1 MKKRKLLIG
10 TVLVAAIS
18 VVLSGCSG
26 VNSKETSMKLLS
38 IPSNEKV
45 FINGTIVPLEREVIY
60 LDPTKGEVE
69 TLSVEN
75 GQTVSK
81 GDTLFTYKNEQIT
94 EQIAQINLQ
103 LESARKERENL
114 LAQKEELKKQE
125 ELAKKEAQ
133 AQEELLKKQ
142 AQEAE
147 KNGSTEELNL
157 LMQQSAPKVQTENF
171 GSSQISTAA
180 VDNQISLYEKQIAS
194 LSEKEYYTVTAPIDG
209 RIILSDNERDATQP
223 YIIIESDT
231 FYIEGSVSEKDYPK
245 IKAEQAVEA
254 TILSSGEIVTG
265 KISSMGNRPISNAI
279 PAMSQQG
286 SPGSSDLSFYEVKIS
301 LDSQDNLIN
310 GFHVQAVV
318 ELSDSPIEIPKTSL
332 IEEEGKTYVYKVVDN
347 LLVKQEITYKEGESD
362 KVIVDSGLS
371 EEDKIVELPTE
382 EMKEGMPV
390 E

>member
-94 EQIAQINLQ
+94 EQIAQLNLQ

-371 EEDKIVELPTE
+371 EEDQIVELPTE

>member
-209 RIILSDNERDATQP
+209 RIILTDNERDATQP

-371 EEDKIVELPTE
+371 EEDQIVELPTE

>member
-157 LMQQSAPKVQTENF
+157 LMQQSTPKVQTENF

-209 RIILSDNERDATQP
+209 RIILTDNERDATQP

-371 EEDKIVELPTE
+371 EEDQIVELPTE

>member
-1 MKKRKLLIG
+1 
-10 TVLVAAIS
+10 
-18 VVLSGCSG
+18 
-26 VNSKETSMKLLS
+26 
-38 IPSNEKV
+38 
-45 FINGTIVPLEREVIY
+45 
-60 LDPTKGEVE
+60 
-69 TLSVEN
+69 
-75 GQTVSK
+75 
-81 GDTLFTYKNEQIT
+81 
-94 EQIAQINLQ
+94 
-103 LESARKERENL
+103 
-114 LAQKEELKKQE
+114 
-125 ELAKKEAQ
+125 
-133 AQEELLKKQ
+133 
-142 AQEAE
+142 
-147 KNGSTEELNL
+147 
-157 LMQQSAPKVQTENF
+157 MQQSTPKVQTENF

-371 EEDKIVELPTE
+371 EEDQIVELPTE

>member
-157 LMQQSAPKVQTENF
+157 LMQQSTPKVQTENF

-371 EEDKIVELPTE
+371 EEDQIVELPTE

>member
-45 FINGTIVPLEREVIY
+45 FINGTIVPMERDVIY

-94 EQIAQINLQ
+94 EQIAQLNLQ

-157 LMQQSAPKVQTENF
+157 LMQQSTPKVQTENF

-371 EEDKIVELPTE
+371 EEDQIVELPTE

>member
-371 EEDKIVELPTE
+371 EEDQIVELPTE

>member
-94 EQIAQINLQ
+94 EQIAQLNLQ

-157 LMQQSAPKVQTENF
+157 LMQQSTPKVQTENF

-371 EEDKIVELPTE
+371 EEDQIVELPTE

>member
-18 VVLSGCSG
+18 VVLSECSG

-371 EEDKIVELPTE
+371 EEDQIVELPTE

>member
-45 FINGTIVPLEREVIY
+45 FINGTIVPMERDVIY

-94 EQIAQINLQ
+94 EQIAQLNLQ

-301 LDSQDNLIN
+301 LDSQDNLIM
-310 GFHVQAVV
+310 
-318 ELSDSPIEIPKTSL
+318 DSMFKPL
-332 IEEEGKTYVYKVVDN
+332 
-347 LLVKQEITYKEGESD
+347 
-362 KVIVDSGLS
+362 
-371 EEDKIVELPTE
+371 
-382 EMKEGMPV
+382 
-390 E
+390 

>member
-157 LMQQSAPKVQTENF
+157 LMQQSTPKVQTENF

-318 ELSDSPIEIPKTSL
+318 ELSDSLIEIPKTSL

-371 EEDKIVELPTE
+371 EEDQIVELPTE